1 MHEHRD
7 EMQNFPNEMLNH
19 IIRMNRSANKMN
31 ETTTKT
37 TKNHLILSSH
47 APNYDI
53 QHFKQKARSWMLRA
67 L

>member
-19 IIRMNRSANKMN
+19 IIQMNRSASKTN

>member
-1 MHEHRD
+1 MHEPRD

-19 IIRMNRSANKMN
+19 IIQMNRSASKTN